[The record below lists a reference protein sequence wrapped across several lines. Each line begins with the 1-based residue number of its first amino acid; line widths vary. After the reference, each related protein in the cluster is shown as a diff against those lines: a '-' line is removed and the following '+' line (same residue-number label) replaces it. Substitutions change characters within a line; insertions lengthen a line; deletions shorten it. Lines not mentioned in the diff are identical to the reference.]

1 MMNKRGFTLL
11 ELMIVIIILG
21 VLATTGI
28 MSYQASIERSRG
40 AEARSVIGA
49 LRTQCAAYYLEQ
61 SNTSMCNNTGLRI
74 GSTTSDQVPSACAN
88 THYFSYA
95 VSGTGAATTGA
106 TFVATRCTANGKSPQ
121 GKAANTLQLITDFSN
136 GGDTWG
142 GSGGY

>member
-1 MMNKRGFTLL
+1 MLKKRGFTLL

-40 AEARSVIGA
+40 AEARTVIGA
-49 LRTQCAAYYLEQ
+49 LRTQCAALYMEG
-61 SNTSMCNNTGLRI
+61 SNTTVCTAANLRI
-74 GSTTSDQVPSACAN
+74 GTGASFVPSACTG

-95 VSGTGAATTGA
+95 AAAAAPNGVTLT
-106 TFVATRCTANGKSPQ
+106 ATRCTAGGKSPQ
-121 GKAANTLQLITDFSN
+121 AANANTLTLTTDFST

-142 GSGGY
+142 GTGGY